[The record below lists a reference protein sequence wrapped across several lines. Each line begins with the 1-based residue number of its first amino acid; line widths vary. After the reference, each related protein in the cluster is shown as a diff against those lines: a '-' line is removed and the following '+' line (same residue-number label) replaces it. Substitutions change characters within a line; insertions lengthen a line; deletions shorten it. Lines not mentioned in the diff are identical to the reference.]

1 MDKLLITG
9 GRRLSGTL
17 RVSGAKNSALPILAA
32 TLLTEEPVV
41 LENLPHLHDVTTM
54 LELLGCLGA
63 DVVVDEKM
71 CVEVSARD
79 LTQLRAPY
87 ELVKTMRASF
97 VVMGPLLARFGKA
110 EVSLPGGCAI
120 GARPVDQHLKAFK
133 ALGADI
139 DVQDG
144 YVIGH
149 APRGLT
155 GTDFRFDLVTVGGT
169 QNLLMAA
176 TLARGVT
183 RIRNAACEPE
193 VKDLGDFLNAMG
205 ARVSG
210 HGTPD
215 IEVHGVE
222 RLHGCRYRIMPDRV
236 ETGTY
241 LIAAAATGG
250 RVRMTRAAP
259 DTLTAVLDKLRESG
273 AEVTT
278 GEDWVEL
285 DMHGRRP
292 RAVDIETAV
301 YPGFP
306 TDMQAQYLALNAV
319 ADGDSRITE
328 TIFENRFMHV
338 QEINRLGADIVL
350 ANASQALVHGVP
362 KLKAAP
368 VMATDL
374 RASFSL
380 VVAALVAEGT
390 TLIDRIYHIDR
401 GYETIE
407 EKLSQIG
414 ADVQRVSRPP
424 GTRAP
429 GSRAPRRAERG

>member
-9 GRRLSGTL
+9 GKRLSGTL
-17 RVSGAKNSALPILAA
+17 RISGAKNSALPILAGCV
-32 TLLTEEPVV
+32 LTPEPVA
-41 LENLPHLHDVTTM
+41 LDNLPHLHDVTTM

-63 DVVVDEKM
+63 EVVVDEKM
-71 CVEVSARD
+71 RVEVSARHLD
-79 LTQLRAPY
+79 QLCAPY

-97 VVMGPLLARFGKA
+97 VVMGPLLARFGEA

-120 GARPVDQHLKAFK
+120 GARPVDQHLKAFE

-139 DVQDG
+139 EVRDG
-144 YVIGH
+144 YVIGR
-149 APRGLT
+149 APDGLA
-155 GTDFRFDLVTVGGT
+155 GADFRFDLVTVGGT

-176 TLARGVT
+176 TLARGTT

-210 HGTPD
+210 HGTPE
-215 IEVHGVE
+215 IVVEGVDA
-222 RLHGCRYRIMPDRV
+222 LHGCTYRIMPDRV
-236 ETGTY
+236 EAGTY
-241 LIAAAATGG
+241 LIAAAATRG
-250 RVRMTRAAP
+250 RVRLNQAAP
-259 DTLTAVLDKLRESG
+259 DTLAAVLDKLRETG
-273 AEVTT
+273 ADVTT
-278 GEDWVEL
+278 GDDWIEL

-292 RAVDIETAV
+292 IAVDVETAV
-301 YPGFP
+301 YPGVP
-306 TDMQAQYLALNAV
+306 TDMQAQFLALNAV
-319 ADGDSRITE
+319 ADGDSTITE

-338 QEINRLGADIVL
+338 QEINRLGARIELDGPSR
-350 ANASQALVHGVP
+350 ARVHGVET
-362 KLKAAP
+362 LKAAP

-380 VVAALVAEGT
+380 VVAALAAEGT

-407 EKLSQIG
+407 EKLSQLG
-414 ADVQRVSRPP
+414 ADVQRVSRASARI
-424 GTRAP
+424 TA
-429 GSRAPRRAERG
+429 RAEAAG

>member
-9 GRRLSGTL
+9 GKRLSGTL
-17 RVSGAKNSALPILAA
+17 RISGAKNSALPILAGCV
-32 TLLTEEPVV
+32 LTPEPVA
-41 LENLPHLHDVTTM
+41 LDNLPHLHDVTTM

-63 DVVVDEKM
+63 EVVVDEKM
-71 CVEVSARD
+71 RVEVSAR
-79 LTQLRAPY
+79 QLDQLCAPY

-97 VVMGPLLARFGKA
+97 VVMGPLLARFGQA

-120 GARPVDQHLKAFK
+120 GARPVDQHLKAFE
-133 ALGADI
+133 ALGAHI
-139 DVQDG
+139 EVQDG
-144 YVIGH
+144 YVVGR
-149 APRGLT
+149 APDGLT

-176 TLARGVT
+176 TLARGTT

-193 VKDLGDFLNAMG
+193 VADLGNFLNAMG
-205 ARVSG
+205 ARVTG
-210 HGTPD
+210 HGTPE
-215 IEVHGVE
+215 IVVEGVE
-222 RLHGCRYRIMPDRV
+222 ALHGCTYRIMPDRV
-236 ETGTY
+236 EAGTY
-241 LIAAAATGG
+241 LIAAAATRG
-250 RVRMTRAAP
+250 RIRLNQVAP
-259 DTLTAVLDKLRESG
+259 DTLGAVLDKLREAG
-273 AEVTT
+273 ADLRC
-278 GEDWVEL
+278 GDDWIEL

-292 RAVDIETAV
+292 RAVDLETAV

-306 TDMQAQYLALNAV
+306 TDMQAQFLALNAV
-319 ADGDSRITE
+319 AEGDSTITE

-338 QEINRLGADIVL
+338 QEINRLGARIELDGPSR
-350 ANASQALVHGVP
+350 ARVHGVDT
-362 KLKAAP
+362 LKAAP

-407 EKLSQIG
+407 EKLSQLG
-414 ADVQRVSRPP
+414 ADVQRVSRAPARSP
-424 GTRAP
+424 ARA
-429 GSRAPRRAERG
+429 GASG

>member
-1 MDKLLITG
+1 MDKLLIRG
-9 GRRLSGTL
+9 GKRLSGAL
-17 RVSGAKNSALPILAA
+17 RISGAKNSALPILAA
-32 TLLTEEPVV
+32 SLLTEDPVV
-41 LENLPHLHDVTTM
+41 LANLPHLHDVTTM

-63 DVVVDEKM
+63 RVVVDEKM
-71 CVEVSARD
+71 RVEVSALD
-79 LTQLRAPY
+79 LRQLRAPY

-97 VVMGPLLARFGKA
+97 VVMGPLLARFGAA

-120 GARPVDQHLKAFK
+120 GARPVDQHLKAFA
-133 ALGADI
+133 ALGAEI
-139 DVQDG
+139 DVEDG
-144 YVIGH
+144 YVIGR
-149 APRGLT
+149 APDGLI
-155 GTDFRFDLVTVGGT
+155 GGDFAFELVTVGGT

-176 TLARGVT
+176 TLARGTT
-183 RIRNAACEPE
+183 RIANAACEPE
-193 VKDLGDFLNAMG
+193 IEDLGNFLNAMG
-205 ARVSG
+205 ARVRG
-210 HGTPD
+210 HGTPE
-215 IEVHGVE
+215 IVVEGVD
-222 RLHGCRYRIMPDRV
+222 RLHGCEYRIMPDRV

-250 RVRMTRAAP
+250 RVRLNRTDP
-259 DTLTAVLDKLRESG
+259 STLTAVLDKLRDSG
-273 AEVTT
+273 AEIRL
-278 GEDWVEL
+278 GEDWIEL

-292 RAVDIETAV
+292 RAVDIETAP

-306 TDMQAQYLALNAV
+306 TDMQAQYLAMNAI

-338 QEINRLGADIVL
+338 QEINRLGASIEL
-350 ANASQALVHGVP
+350 AGASQALVHGVA

-407 EKLSQIG
+407 EKLAQLG
-414 ADVQRVSRPP
+414 ADVQRVSR
-424 GTRAP
+424 AP
-429 GSRAPRRAERG
+429 SRADG

>member
-9 GRRLSGTL
+9 GKRLSGTL

-32 TLLTEEPVV
+32 SVLTEEPVA
-41 LENLPHLHDVTTM
+41 LDNLPHLHDVTTM
-54 LELLGCLGA
+54 LELLGCLGVN
-63 DVVVDEKM
+63 VVVDEKM
-71 CVEVSARD
+71 RVEVSAGE
-79 LTQLRAPY
+79 LEQLRAPY

-97 VVMGPLLARFGKA
+97 VVMGPLLARFGMA

-120 GARPVDQHLKAFK
+120 GARPVDQHIKAFE
-133 ALGADI
+133 ALGAAI
-139 DVQDG
+139 DVEDG
-144 YVIGH
+144 YVIGR
-149 APRGLT
+149 APRGLR

-169 QNLLMAA
+169 QNLMMAA
-176 TLARGVT
+176 TLARGTT
-183 RIRNAACEPE
+183 RIANAACEPE

-210 HGTPD
+210 HGTP
-215 IEVHGVE
+215 EMVVEGVE
-222 RLHGCRYRIMPDRV
+222 TLHGCEYRIMPDRV

-241 LIAAAATGG
+241 LIAAAATRG
-250 RVRMTRAAP
+250 RVRMNRAAP
-259 DTLTAVLDKLRESG
+259 GTLTAVLDKLRESG
-273 AEVTT
+273 AEITQ
-278 GEDWVEL
+278 GDDWVEL
-285 DMHGRRP
+285 DMHGTRP

-306 TDMQAQYLALNAV
+306 TDMQAQYLAMNAV

-338 QEINRLGADIVL
+338 QEINRLGARIEL
-350 ANASQALVHGVP
+350 TTASQVLVHGVP
-362 KLKAAP
+362 GLKAAP

-407 EKLSQIG
+407 EKLTQLG
-414 ADVQRVSRPP
+414 ADVQRVSRAPQ
-424 GTRAP
+424 RA
-429 GSRAPRRAERG
+429 GAR